1 LSPLKK
7 VGVLRITANPDVK
20 LIETTARRLI
30 AMSSFGI
37 VDDSQCAAAGVDP
50 DVVNRVARRLVQV
63 CREAERLGLD
73 LAGSLGTV
81 AVRPAN
87 DPRHPVLSRVY
98 TGAPVSPDETRHA
111 ATNPEEEDER
121 AMRPQ

>member
-1 LSPLKK
+1 
-7 VGVLRITANPDVK
+7 
-20 LIETTARRLI
+20 
-30 AMSSFGI
+30 MSSFGI
-37 VDDSQCAAAGVDP
+37 VDENQCEEAGVDP
-50 DVVNRVARRLVQV
+50 DVVNRVVRRLVQV